1 MLIFTKCF
9 VKFIVT
15 KCCSCFLSSCSAF
28 FVFLIMCLFQKI
40 ERREKFDHAVRE
52 RERQR
57 IEEYQRKWSHR
68 EEADFF
74 RTVSTFGVEFDR
86 LVTCVF
92 CNKLRSYRLL
102 YIDSSLYYR
111 IFFKLLL

>member
-1 MLIFTKCF
+1 
-9 VKFIVT
+9 
-15 KCCSCFLSSCSAF
+15 
-28 FVFLIMCLFQKI
+28 MCLFQKI

-86 LVTCVF
+86 LVICVF
-92 CNKLRSYRLL
+92 CS
-102 YIDSSLYYR
+102 
-111 IFFKLLL
+111 KLLSSHMLYVDSGTNYRFFFFFSMYYSSVTMSHEEFLVTPDLSCRAYL

>member
-1 MLIFTKCF
+1 MFSTVVVHCI
-9 VKFIVT
+9 
-15 KCCSCFLSSCSAF
+15 
-28 FVFLIMCLFQKI
+28 VFLMMCLFQKI
-40 ERREKFDHAVRE
+40 ERREKFDHALRE

-92 CNKLRSYRLL
+92 CNKLLSSHML
-102 YIDSSLYYR
+102 YKDSGLYYK
-111 IFFKLLL
+111 FFF

>member
-1 MLIFTKCF
+1 
-9 VKFIVT
+9 
-15 KCCSCFLSSCSAF
+15 
-28 FVFLIMCLFQKI
+28 MCLFQRL

-74 RTVSTFGVEFDR
+74 RTVSTYGVEFDR
-86 LVTCVF
+86 LVTCI
-92 CNKLRSYRLL
+92 LRNRVLSTRIL
-102 YIDSSLYYR
+102 YIGCGLYFRMECVCVY
-111 IFFKLLL
+111 FYCSK

>member
-1 MLIFTKCF
+1 
-9 VKFIVT
+9 
-15 KCCSCFLSSCSAF
+15 
-28 FVFLIMCLFQKI
+28 MCLFQKI
-40 ERREKFDHAVRE
+40 ERREKFDHALRE

-57 IEEYQRKWSHR
+57 IEEYQRKWTHR

-92 CNKLRSYRLL
+92 CYKLICSHML
-102 YIDSSLYYR
+102 YIDSGLYCR
-111 IFFKLLL
+111 IFFNYYCSMYYSSVTMNREEFLVTPDLSCRAHL

>member
-9 VKFIVT
+9 VKLIVT
-15 KCCSCFLSSCSAF
+15 KCCCCCFLNSCSALYC
-28 FVFLIMCLFQKI
+28 VSNMCLFQKI
-40 ERREKFDHAVRE
+40 ERREKFDHALRE

-92 CNKLRSYRLL
+92 CYKPLCSHML
-102 YIDSSLYYR
+102 YWILVYTTE
-111 IFFKLLL
+111 FFF